1 MGQFWIVSQ
10 ASLQSPCQVLEP
22 WWIKTKPAS
31 PSGFWTCWVMA
42 WKLACRAKWS
52 IASDGGKAK
61 LSGASA
67 NLTRADS
74 PKRFLNILRFFTSSR
89 TLCEV
94 GKRNYF
100 GAFVN
105 LVALGT
111 VFFMY
116 CLLSAQEYLTS
127 LRGMLKSA
135 LPAACSS
142 VLGKSGL
149 THNAGLG
156 RKNSSQWR

>member
-1 MGQFWIVSQ
+1 M
-10 ASLQSPCQVLEP
+10 
-22 WWIKTKPAS
+22 
-31 PSGFWTCWVMA
+31 MA
-42 WKLACRAKWS
+42 WRLACRAKWS
-52 IASDGGKAK
+52 TASDGGKAK

-67 NLTRADS
+67 NLTRADN

-111 VFFMY
+111 VFY
-116 CLLSAQEYLTS
+116 VSSPVCLGIKDFIEGNAKECAPCSLFFCIGEKWPDPQCKPLEKKLIAVEVRKLSEII
-127 LRGMLKSA
+127 
-135 LPAACSS
+135 
-142 VLGKSGL
+142 
-149 THNAGLG
+149 
-156 RKNSSQWR
+156 